1 MAGLG
6 GADSIVDFG
15 KRKANELFD
24 ASLGEHPA
32 AAPFP

>member
-6 GADSIVDFG
+6 GADSIVNFG
-15 KRKANELFD
+15 KRKANDLFD

-32 AAPFP
+32 AAPFT